1 MNKQETIDEAA
12 FNYGWRVKT
21 NGFSDPVKANELAQ
35 SAIQDFEAGAEWAAG
50 KMYSEQEVFTILDK
64 IFHMY
69 ASPYRQ
75 QAKEFFNKT
84 KK

>member
-50 KMYSEQEVFTILDK
+50 KMYSEQEVYNLLYKLLPDKEELDDW
-64 IFHMY
+64 
-69 ASPYRQ
+69 
-75 QAKEFFNKT
+75 FFDF
-84 KK
+84 KKK